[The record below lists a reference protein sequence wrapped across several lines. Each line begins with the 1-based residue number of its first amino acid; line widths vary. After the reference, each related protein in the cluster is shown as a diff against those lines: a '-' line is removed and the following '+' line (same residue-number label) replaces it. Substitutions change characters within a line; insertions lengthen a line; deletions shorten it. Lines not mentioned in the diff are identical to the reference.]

1 MAKIT
6 IEPNVGKGAT
16 VVWET
21 VPNVNDT
28 VSWQYEG
35 SGGNIRGNTGIVE
48 HRHFWPNGDVTLTV
62 KRA

>member
-1 MAKIT
+1 M
-6 IEPNVGKGAT
+6 
-16 VVWET
+16 VWEA

-35 SGGNIRGNTGIVE
+35 SGGKIRGNITGIVE
-48 HRHFWPNGDVTLTV
+48 HRHFWPSGDVTLTV